1 MSHGGDFGEVFSE
14 DRYYTQMN
22 MIAEGASDGGKASG
36 IACGLE
42 SGTGIR
48 IFEGEASLYFY
59 ADGADEAALFRLLKD
74 GWKPGRKAA
83 AGTTAGFS
91 ATAGNCGISGSS
103 VPGGGFRAGS
113 CGGAVGLCFG
123 SSDAGD
129 FCGGAAA
136 RGVTAYG
143 YTGAACDAARIC
155 GATLSEKAALLRRCN
170 LAGFCADE
178 HTCRMRSRY
187 VDMDQSVFIANTE
200 GLAATDRRLKT
211 RLHITASAKD
221 GDETQSS
228 YTGPGAMDDFSF
240 YEKIDPEAVA
250 AQTAK
255 RAAGLLHAVCC
266 PTGRMPV
273 VIANGFGGLF
283 FHEACGHSLEASAVC
298 GGASEFAGRIGQQV
312 AAEKVS
318 LIDDGS
324 LPYEWGSLGI
334 DDEGR
339 PTQKNVLIENGI
351 LKGFLVDRWNGKKLD
366 MEATGSARRQSYR
379 FAPTSRMTN
388 TYISPGTDSLEQMIA
403 SVDHGIYVRAINAG
417 SVNPPTGEFNFN
429 TSETFLIE
437 HGEITKP
444 VHSATLIGTGGG
456 ILRRVEMVGSDYALG
471 QGFCY
476 AGSGAIFIGAGQPS
490 VKISEM
496 TVGGDEA

>member
-1 MSHGGDFGEVFSE
+1 MISEALSGKILDYIMSHGGDFGEVFYE
-14 DRYYTQMN
+14 DRFYTQMN
-22 MIAEGASDGGKASG
+22 MIAENAVSGGGNPSG
-36 IACGLE
+36 LSCGRE

-48 IFEGEASLYFY
+48 IFQGNACLYFY
-59 ADGADEAALFRLLKD
+59 TDGSDEADLFRLLKEN
-74 GWKPGRKAA
+74 WKSGSTAAVCSRAGAA
-83 AGTTAGFS
+83 AG
-91 ATAGNCGISGSS
+91 
-103 VPGGGFRAGS
+103 
-113 CGGAVGLCFG
+113 
-123 SSDAGD
+123 
-129 FCGGAAA
+129 AAA
-136 RGVTAYG
+136 HIGEKR
-143 YTGAACDAARIC
+143 AAETSAAQIC
-155 GATLSEKAALLRRCN
+155 GAALSDKAALLRRCN
-170 LAGFCADE
+170 LAGFSADGRIV
-178 HTCRMRSRY
+178 RMRSRY
-187 VDMDQSVFIANTE
+187 IDMDQQVLIANTE
-200 GLAATDRRLKT
+200 GICVTDRRLKT

-221 GDETQSS
+221 GSDTQSS

-240 YEKIDPEAVA
+240 YGKIDPEAAA

-298 GGASEFAGRIGQQV
+298 DGASEFAGKIGQQV
-312 AAEKVS
+312 ASPKVS
-318 LIDDGS
+318 LTDDGS
-324 LPYEWGSLGI
+324 LAHEWGSLHI
-334 DDEGR
+334 DDEGH

-351 LKGFLVDRWNGKKLD
+351 LKGFMVDRWNGQKLG
-366 MEATGSARRQSYR
+366 MAATGSSRRQSYR

-388 TYISPGTDSLEQMIA
+388 TYIAPGTDSPEKMIA
-403 SVDHGIYVRAINAG
+403 SVERGLYVQAINAG

-444 VHSATLIGTGGG
+444 VHSATLIGTGGD
-456 ILRRVEMVGSDYALG
+456 ILKRVEMVGSDYALG

-476 AGSGAIFIGAGQPS
+476 AGSGAIYIGAGQPS

-496 TVGGDEA
+496 TIGGDEA